1 MPKKE
6 KLTTKQVKG
15 RIIIPVCYRY
25 VTAQLSKNKT
35 KTPVEV
41 FDAQPYVHFQRQLY
55 FAKKLKFEIPDGLE
69 NVKLVGPVGIRRIE
83 MEKLK
88 GVTI

>member
-1 MPKKE
+1 
-6 KLTTKQVKG
+6 
-15 RIIIPVCYRY
+15 
-25 VTAQLSKNKT
+25 
-35 KTPVEV
+35 
-41 FDAQPYVHFQRQLY
+41 LY